1 MLIQFLLWCMTG
13 CLAFAR
19 VQHLGNL
26 DFRQIRVFVFV
37 LPVSSRELE
46 VFATC
51 NIILQEWGQH
61 KRWWQ
66 WSPLYKDTVRAWVR
80 CNLDVSPEKCE
91 AETVFRLRMKTQV
104 FQYQVVPLCSQ
115 LEKQCSLPSSFSCFH
130 NAKWY
135 DLREECG
142 DRL

>member
-51 NIILQEWGQH
+51 NKYFRSGDNTKDGDSDLLYIKILSEHG
-61 KRWWQ
+61 
-66 WSPLYKDTVRAWVR
+66 LGVT
-80 CNLDVSPEKCE
+80 
-91 AETVFRLRMKTQV
+91 
-104 FQYQVVPLCSQ
+104 
-115 LEKQCSLPSSFSCFH
+115 
-130 NAKWY
+130 
-135 DLREECG
+135 
-142 DRL
+142 